1 MTIESIR
8 DVAHLSKFWYS
19 CENCI
24 FVIISWIW
32 IVSGLGCCPILLWCN
47 AKIVSAL
54 VFVCFLNI
62 DILQFW
68 LILFMSREVSLMPHI
83 CLHCIT
89 DPQSLF
95 FLFSFDICIFIC
107 QIWGPDAPH
116 AGDDGIHC
124 CHRPAGLPLCLACGL
139 LLGRR
144 LCFSRGK
151 SMARWATRALY
162 CITS

>member
-1 MTIESIR
+1 
-8 DVAHLSKFWYS
+8 
-19 CENCI
+19 
-24 FVIISWIW
+24 
-32 IVSGLGCCPILLWCN
+32 
-47 AKIVSAL
+47 
-54 VFVCFLNI
+54 
-62 DILQFW
+62 
-68 LILFMSREVSLMPHI
+68 
-83 CLHCIT
+83 LHCIT

-124 CHRPAGLPLCLACGL
+124 CHRPAGRPLCLACGL

-151 SMARWATRALY
+151 SMGVGQQGHCTASQASLMHGEYFDEVLAVQHKTRMRNVWSRAAGCSRRLFAGLVAFPFHWSLNKV
-162 CITS
+162 TTD